1 MDLIELLPGRL
12 LNSKEVLDFENA
24 INSIMI
30 MAENEKDELL
40 KQFNLETATWSL
52 DIWEKQYGI
61 KTDITKDYDLR
72 RSRIK
77 SKMRGTGTTTVEMIK
92 NVAESFVNGLVEIVE
107 HNEQYKFDIKMMS
120 VIGIPPNMEDLKDA
134 IEALKPAHLAYEI
147 ILKFNTHE
155 MIRSFTYNYLK
166 EKTYIGIR
174 EEDLYILTET

>member
-30 MAENEKDELL
+30 MAENEKDELF

-120 VIGIPPNMEDLKDA
+120 VIGSPPNMEDLKDA
-134 IEALKPAHLAYEI
+134 IEELKPAHLAYEI
-147 ILKFNTHE
+147 ILKYNTWS
-155 MIRSFTYNYLK
+155 MASKFKWGDLANRTW
-166 EKTYIGIR
+166 GQVR
-174 EEDLYILTET
+174 EEAL

>member
-12 LNSKEVLDFENA
+12 LNSKEVLDFEDA

-30 MAENEKDELL
+30 MAENEKDELF

-134 IEALKPAHLAYEI
+134 IEELKPAHLAYEI
-147 ILKFNTHE
+147 ILKYNTWS
-155 MIRSFTYNYLK
+155 MASKFKWGDLANRTW
-166 EKTYIGIR
+166 GQVR
-174 EEDLYILTET
+174 EEAL

>member
-12 LNSKEVLDFENA
+12 LNSKEVLNFENA

-30 MAENEKDELL
+30 MAENEKDELF

-61 KTDITKDYDLR
+61 KIDANKDYSLR
-72 RSRIK
+72 RSRVM

-134 IEALKPAHLAYEI
+134 IEELKPAHLAYEI
-147 ILKFNTHE
+147 ILKYNTWG
-155 MIRSFTYNYLK
+155 MIK
-166 EKTYIGIR
+166 EKKLTWADVKKRTWKQLR
-174 EEDLYILTET
+174 EEAL

>member
-24 INSIMI
+24 INSIMK
-30 MAENEKDELL
+30 MAENEKDELF

-61 KTDITKDYDLR
+61 KTDATKDYSLR
-72 RSRIK
+72 RSRVM

-107 HNEQYKFDIKMMS
+107 HNEQYKFDVKMMS

-134 IEALKPAHLAYEI
+134 IEELKPAHLAYEI

-155 MIRSFTYNYLK
+155 MIRSFTHNYLK
-166 EKTYIGIR
+166 EKTYIGVR
-174 EEDLYILTET
+174 EENLYKLTVI

>member
-1 MDLIELLPGRL
+1 MNLMSRLPDYY
-12 LNSKEVLDFENA
+12 LNSSEVITLQKAIEKEGNLSQSAVED
-24 INSIMI
+24 
-30 MAENEKDELL
+30 LL
-40 KQFNLETATWSL
+40 LQLFVDTATWGLTS
-52 DIWEKQYGI
+52 WEKVYGI

-77 SKMRGTGTTTVEMIK
+77 SKMRGTGTTTMEMIK

-134 IEALKPAHLAYEI
+134 IEELKPAHLAYEI

-155 MIRSFTYNYLK
+155 MIRSFTHNYLK

-174 EEDLYILTET
+174 EEDLSILTET

>member
-1 MDLIELLPGRL
+1 MNLMSRLPDYY
-12 LNSKEVLDFENA
+12 LNSSEVITLQKAIEKEGNLSQSAVED
-24 INSIMI
+24 
-30 MAENEKDELL
+30 LL
-40 KQFNLETATWSL
+40 LQLFVDTATWGLTS
-52 DIWEKQYGI
+52 WEKVYGI

-134 IEALKPAHLAYEI
+134 IEELKPAHLAYEI
-147 ILKFNTHE
+147 ILKYNTWS
-155 MIRSFTYNYLK
+155 MASKFKWGDLANRTW
-166 EKTYIGIR
+166 GQVR
-174 EEDLYILTET
+174 EEAL

>member
-30 MAENEKDELL
+30 MAENEKDELF

-134 IEALKPAHLAYEI
+134 IEELKPAHLAYEI
-147 ILKFNTHE
+147 ILKYNTWG
-155 MIRSFTYNYLK
+155 MASKFKWGDLANRTW
-166 EKTYIGIR
+166 GQVR
-174 EEDLYILTET
+174 EEAL

>member
-30 MAENEKDELL
+30 MAENEKDELF

-134 IEALKPAHLAYEI
+134 IEELKPAHLAYEI
-147 ILKFNTHE
+147 ILKYNTWS
-155 MIRSFTYNYLK
+155 MASKFKWGDLANRTW
-166 EKTYIGIR
+166 GQVR
-174 EEDLYILTET
+174 EEAL

>member
-24 INSIMI
+24 INSIMK
-30 MAENEKDELL
+30 MAENEKDELF

-61 KTDITKDYDLR
+61 KTDATKDYSLR
-72 RSRIK
+72 RSRVM

-134 IEALKPAHLAYEI
+134 IEELKPAHLAYEI
-147 ILKFNTHE
+147 ILKYNTWS
-155 MIRSFTYNYLK
+155 MASKFKWGDLANRTW
-166 EKTYIGIR
+166 GQVR
-174 EEDLYILTET
+174 EEAL